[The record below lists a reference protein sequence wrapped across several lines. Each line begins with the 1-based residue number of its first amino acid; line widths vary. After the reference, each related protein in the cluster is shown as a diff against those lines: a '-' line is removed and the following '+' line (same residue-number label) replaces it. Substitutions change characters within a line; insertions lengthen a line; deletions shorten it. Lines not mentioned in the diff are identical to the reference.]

1 MELSKILKELPAKLS
16 KYRYAILILIIGMI
30 LMIIPERNDTSGDT
44 KEIIQTANA
53 QSQEESMAEILSNV
67 DGAGAVRV
75 MLSVKTGEETIYQTD
90 VSQSSGNDS
99 SNSQKKTVIIST
111 SQRDQEGLVCQINP
125 AVYQGAIVLCQGAD
139 DPAVRLAI
147 TEAVSK
153 ITGLGMDRV
162 VVLKMK

>member
-1 MELSKILKELPAKLS
+1 MELRKLLKELPKKIG
-16 KYRYAILILIIGMI
+16 KYRYAILVLVIGLI
-30 LMIIPERNDTSGDT
+30 LMMIPAK
-44 KEIIQTANA
+44 KEGTTTPTETVTFQ
-53 QSQEESMAEILSNV
+53 QEKSEEQILAEILSKV
-67 DGAGAVRV
+67 EGAGSVQV
-75 MLSVKTGEETIYQTD
+75 MLSVREGEQIIYQTD
-90 VSQSSGNDS
+90 DSGSSGTES
-99 SNSQKKTVIIST
+99 TSYQKKTVIIST
-111 SQRDQEGLVCQINP
+111 EQKNQQGLICQTIP